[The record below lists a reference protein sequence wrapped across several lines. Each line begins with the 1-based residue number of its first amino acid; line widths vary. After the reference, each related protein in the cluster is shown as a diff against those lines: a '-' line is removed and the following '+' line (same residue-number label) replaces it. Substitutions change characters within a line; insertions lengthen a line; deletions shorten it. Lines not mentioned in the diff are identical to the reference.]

1 MIHRGTGIYRGSR
14 GVGSP
19 AEVTGF
25 IAIAGCRFRRYHRQ
39 KRSLSV
45 SRRSKRS
52 LHEFVPCQT
61 GSHRGRKG
69 VGSPVQV
76 ARLITIASC
85 MIHRGTGIYRGR
97 RDDGSPAEVTRLI
110 VIAGCR
116 FRRYHRWKRSLS
128 VSLHEFVPCQTGSH
142 RGRRGDGIHSLRKA
156 SPKVFNLPYR
166 SVFTLKE
173 FVLCRT
179 GSLLVSPIAATA
191 VENTTSWSRRTP
203 F

>member
-1 MIHRGTGIYRGSR
+1 MILRGTGSHRGRR

-25 IAIAGCRFRRYHRQ
+25 IVIAGCRFRRYHRQ
-39 KRSLSV
+39 KRSVSV

-61 GSHRGRKG
+61 GSHRGRRG
-69 VGSPVQV
+69 V
-76 ARLITIASC
+76 
-85 MIHRGTGIYRGR
+85 
-97 RDDGSPAEVTRLI
+97 
-110 VIAGCR
+110 
-116 FRRYHRWKRSLS
+116 
-128 VSLHEFVPCQTGSH
+128 
-142 RGRRGDGIHSLRKA
+142 GIHSLRKA
-156 SPKVFNLPYR
+156 SPKVFVLPYR
-166 SVFTLKE
+166 SVKTLKE

-191 VENTTSWSRRTP
+191 VKNTTSWSRRTP

>member
-1 MIHRGTGIYRGSR
+1 MIHRGTGIYRGRR

-61 GSHRGRKG
+61 GSHRGR
-69 VGSPVQV
+69 
-76 ARLITIASC
+76 
-85 MIHRGTGIYRGR
+85 
-97 RDDGSPAEVTRLI
+97 
-110 VIAGCR
+110 
-116 FRRYHRWKRSLS
+116 
-128 VSLHEFVPCQTGSH
+128 
-142 RGRRGDGIHSLRKA
+142 RGDGFHSLRKA
-156 SPKVFNLPYR
+156 SPKVFILPYRSR

-191 VENTTSWSRRTP
+191 VKNTTSWSRRTP